1 MQTKIDLLKILETQL
16 TTGARATC
24 SRVGLHLDAV
34 YALLKYFD
42 SKIPFAHEELQAQSV
57 TLQRDFAI
65 LTEYL
70 EMLRTVR
77 EMQNSQ
83 PQLQL
88 RIVSLCPPLI
98 S

>member
-1 MQTKIDLLKILETQL
+1 MLTKTEHLKILETQL
-16 TTGARATC
+16 KTGALATLTRVC
-24 SRVGLHLDAV
+24 SHLDAV
-34 YALLKYFD
+34 YALLKCSD
-42 SKIPFAHEELQAQSV
+42 SEIPFAHEELQAQSV

>member
-1 MQTKIDLLKILETQL
+1 MLTKTEHLKILETQL
-16 TTGARATC
+16 KTGALAT
-24 SRVGLHLDAV
+24 STRVGLHLDAV
-34 YALLKYFD
+34 YELLKCFD
-42 SKIPFAHEELQAQSV
+42 SEIPFALEELQAQFV

-70 EMLRTVR
+70 EMLRTIH
-77 EMQNSQ
+77 ETQNSQ

-88 RIVSLCPPLI
+88 RFVSLCPPLI